1 MSKYSKFNV
10 VYLLQKWMDSVS
22 GQTFLNYAYSWGASV
37 VILGTLFKLTHLP
50 GANFF
55 LYLGMGTEV
64 FVFFISAFDRP
75 FDKTADGM
83 ELEHGDYVNAAGG
96 ISPKI
101 TRTAPAAAP
110 NNGLLELLNTR
121 LAELEKMNK
130 RLPDG
135 KETDEI
141 RNVLT
146 AIHQVYQQ
154 QLVKLSSQLTSID
167 RMDELFKIQNAYLG
181 ELNKIY
187 AKMLEAM
194 GGRTA
199 ILSENASTEDNK
211 NDKQ

>member
-10 VYLLQKWMDSVS
+10 VYQLQKWMDSVA
-22 GQTFLNYAYSWGASV
+22 GQTFLNYAYSWGASI

-55 LYLGMGTEV
+55 LFLGMGTEV

-75 FDKTADGM
+75 FDKTTDGM
-83 ELEHGDYVNAAGG
+83 ELEHGEVSGMTG
-96 ISPKI
+96 VVPGKI
-101 TRTAPAAAP
+101 NRMTPSQAPD
-110 NNGLLELLNTR
+110 NGLLELLNTR
-121 LAELEKMNK
+121 LAELEKMNR
-130 RLPDG
+130 RLSDG

-146 AIHQVYQQ
+146 AIHEVYKQ
-154 QLVKLSSQLTSID
+154 QLVKLSSQMTSID

-199 ILSENASTEDNK
+199 VLADADVVKENNKTE
-211 NDKQ
+211 

>member
-10 VYLLQKWMDSVS
+10 VYQLQKWMDSVA
-22 GQTFLNYAYSWGASV
+22 GQTFLNYAYSWGASI

-55 LYLGMGTEV
+55 LFLGMGTEV

-75 FDKTADGM
+75 FDKTTDGM
-83 ELEHGDYVNAAGG
+83 ELEHGEVSGMTGVVPGRINRMTP
-96 ISPKI
+96 SQ
-101 TRTAPAAAP
+101 APD
-110 NNGLLELLNTR
+110 NGLLELLNTR
-121 LAELEKMNK
+121 LAELEKMNRK
-130 RLPDG
+130 LPDG

-146 AIHQVYQQ
+146 AIHEVYKQ

-199 ILSENASTEDNK
+199 VLADADVVKENNKTE
-211 NDKQ
+211 

>member
-10 VYLLQKWMDSVS
+10 VYLLQKWMDSVA

-110 NNGLLELLNTR
+110 KIGLLELLNTR